1 MSLPGSPSSLGSRWA
16 PTHVQVTV
24 LQARGLRAKAK
35 GGQGSDAYAVM
46 ALGKEKF
53 ATSVAERC
61 SGAPAWREEAT
72 FELPPPPRQRG
83 GGLGLGHD
91 EGDAPLATLQLT
103 VFHRALLGLDKF
115 LGRAEI
121 SLAELQAEGG
131 RHAKRWYKL
140 HSKPGK
146 KEKERG
152 EIEVDIQFMRSN
164 MTASMFDLSMKDK
177 SRNPFGKLK
186 DKLKGKRGNGL
197 PDTASAII
205 PSISRSPADSEEESN
220 EKEKK
225 KSKFKTLFT
234 KPGLQKNT
242 LSQSMSVLPTLQPV
256 SEKRRLNPSDFQ
268 SKWDDDDDD
277 KTLTPVSDKPSRTED
292 NLLSLPSETSHKRT
306 GSGDS
311 KQLNQMSGSN
321 TKKDSHSRFGG
332 LKSKN
337 DPASRSN
344 VCINGSHVYMETK
357 SDTLPK
363 DNIPSSPSSQAFQRK
378 RLFLSQENLAS
389 EVTKEPEAIGRLPP
403 DKVPPGSSSLESFK
417 AMTLPSYKLLSGGDL
432 LESHTPTPVIS
443 DTPKETKE
451 NKKQENKKPS
461 LLSLV
466 TGKKETKI
474 NEEGEES
481 SDNSLKAKG
490 VKHNEKEVKH
500 NEKELLKK
508 ETNPFEVPVDHRKGH
523 GPEKS
528 SGTDVPNTK
537 ASLNPFNVEEE
548 QPEKSSFAVKP
559 SQTKPV
565 KPRLGVSSEDETK
578 ATFTLPVSPSAS
590 SFYPSYRSHS
600 ENNPF
605 TFKEE
610 AEQKSQASERFA
622 SLANLSIQHYSN
634 PFTPTWEEQSKEQ
647 DSNSSAVT
655 SLHHISPVSGKENNP
670 FSPHWGLESQA
681 EGPENVIKPSL
692 DFQHL
697 PVTPVFEPQPFSS
710 QPSNIN
716 DPLISE
722 EGKDSESLK
731 SASTSFAST
740 SLSPKLSD
748 SMMLH
753 VVPSEKSQNKG
764 VSNQTDPG
772 SVSISACSYDQV
784 EMIAETQADENV
796 HIVPPFEENNGRM
809 KKSVTFVLSKPK
821 DNEVVSS
828 SDEDVL
834 GEDQVEMWSDNENN
848 MLKSV
853 ERDRRQRL
861 ELDVEPSSASVSH
874 DEKMH
879 SVHNSKK
886 ASADEAESGSLLEIE
901 PPVPVPRVHV
911 PLPKETTTSS
921 SSCPPTPPKPA
932 PRSALKQ
939 RNAALPQT
947 SVSGAGD
954 VSVFKELSSDSSVSS
969 GKLAD
974 ASSLTTSDS
983 TIFPFTE
990 DVSNTDPSESINN
1003 QPNHVISTQTCIAVT
1018 GELNLKSSAL
1028 PVIPEVGSDDE
1039 QLNDDHKSTEKMS
1052 SRGDLPRSGN
1062 DFREREPASVRKA
1075 TDDKQTLS
1083 VLVKVNRFDSALK
1096 HEDLSASP
1104 SGVIQGTRGLE
1115 EKNSEIIKEKS
1126 KNNCPFSDKA
1136 VSLSNSSFHSDGLG
1150 CNNAESLKTATT
1162 EGLDAKVE
1170 PSGQKKLL
1178 QAWVS
1183 PSETHPIQTPQ
1194 SGGSYPPK
1202 LRLQPVKPMNTTP
1215 SKPPAKTSNIAT
1227 KIMDNQNEA
1236 NLKKYDSSD
1245 PAYAYA
1251 QLTHDE
1257 LIQLVLK
1264 QKDLIAKRDLQ
1275 VRELENYIDDLLV
1288 KVMEETPNIL
1298 RVQAF
1303 TNKKAGKI

>member
-1 MSLPGSPSSLGSRWA
+1 MSLPGSPSSSLGSRWA

-61 SGAPAWREEAT
+61 SGAPIWREEAT

-83 GGLGLGHD
+83 GRRGGLGLVHD
-91 EGDAPLATLQLT
+91 EGDAEGPAPLAALHLT

-121 SLAELQAEGG
+121 SLAELQAQGG
-131 RHAKRWYKL
+131 RHAKSWYKL

-205 PSISRSPADSEEESN
+205 PSISHSPADSEEESN

-225 KSKFKTLFT
+225 KSKFKTLFS
-234 KPGLQKNT
+234 KPGLQKNN
-242 LSQSMSVLPTLQPV
+242 LSQSMSVLPSLQPV
-256 SEKRRLNPSDFQ
+256 SEKVVLRPSDFQ
-268 SKWDDDDDD
+268 SKWDDDDDDDD
-277 KTLTPVSDKPSRTED
+277 KTLTPVSDKPSRTEA
-292 NLLSLPSETSHKRT
+292 NIFYPPSETSHKRT
-306 GSGDS
+306 GSGDN
-311 KQLNQMSGSN
+311 KQLNQTAGSN
-321 TKKDSHSRFGG
+321 TKKDSHSLFGG
-332 LKSKN
+332 LKSKT

-363 DNIPSSPSSQAFQRK
+363 DSTPSSPSSQAFQRK

-389 EVTKEPEAIGRLPP
+389 EVTKEPEATGRLPP
-403 DKVPPGSSSLESFK
+403 EKVPPGSSSLESFK

-451 NKKQENKKPS
+451 NKKPENKKPG

-474 NEEGEES
+474 TEEGDES

-490 VKHNEKEVKH
+490 AKH
-500 NEKELLKK
+500 NEKELPKK
-508 ETNPFEVPVDHRKGH
+508 ETNPFEVPVDRKKGH
-523 GPEKS
+523 GPEKG
-528 SGTDVPNTK
+528 SGTGVPNTK
-537 ASLNPFNVEEE
+537 ASLNPFNESVVEEE
-548 QPEKSSFAVKP
+548 QPEKSSVAVKP
-559 SQTKPV
+559 SQTKQV

-578 ATFTLPVSPSAS
+578 ATFSLPVSPSASS

-622 SLANLSIQHYSN
+622 NLQHRSN
-634 PFTPTWEEQSKEQ
+634 PFSPTWEEQSKQQ
-647 DSNSSAVT
+647 DSDSSAVT

-681 EGPENVIKPSL
+681 EGPENVAKPSL
-692 DFQHL
+692 DFQHP
-697 PVTPVFEPQPFSS
+697 PVTPVIETQPFSS
-710 QPSNIN
+710 QPSNVN
-716 DPLISE
+716 DSFVSE
-722 EGKDSESLK
+722 EGKDSEILE

-740 SLSPKLSD
+740 SLAPKLSD
-748 SMMLH
+748 SLIIH
-753 VVPSEKSQNKG
+753 VVPSEKSQTKG
-764 VSNQTDPG
+764 VSNQTDPE
-772 SVSISACSYDQV
+772 SVSNSASSYDQV
-784 EMIAETQADENV
+784 EMITNRADENV

-809 KKSVTFVLSKPK
+809 KKSVTFVLSEPK
-821 DNEVVSS
+821 DNDVESS
-828 SDEDVL
+828 GDEDVL
-834 GEDQVEMWSDNENN
+834 GEDQVEMWSDDENDV
-848 MLKSV
+848 LKSA
-853 ERDRRQRL
+853 ERDQRQKL
-861 ELDVEPSSASVSH
+861 ELDIEPSSASVSC
-874 DEKMH
+874 DAPNNK
-879 SVHNSKK
+879 NAPK
-886 ASADEAESGSLLEIE
+886 DEATSDSLLDVE
-901 PPVPVPRVHV
+901 PPVPVPRVRV
-911 PLPKETTTSS
+911 PLPKEVTTSS
-921 SSCPPTPPKPA
+921 SSSRPAPPKPA
-932 PRSALKQ
+932 PRSAPKQ
-939 RNAALPQT
+939 INASPPQT

-954 VSVFKELSSDSSVSS
+954 VPVFKELSSNNSVSS
-969 GKLAD
+969 GKLANT
-974 ASSLTTSDS
+974 SSITTSDS
-983 TIFPFTE
+983 TG
-990 DVSNTDPSESINN
+990 DVSNIDHSGSVSN

-1018 GELNLKSSAL
+1018 GELNLKCSAL

-1039 QLNDDHKSTEKMS
+1039 QLNDDHKSTDKTGAC
-1052 SRGDLPRSGN
+1052 GDLPRSGN
-1062 DFREREPASVRKA
+1062 DFREKKPASVRKA
-1075 TDDKQTLS
+1075 TDEKQTPS
-1083 VLVKVNRFDSALK
+1083 VLVKENRSESSLK
-1096 HEDLSASP
+1096 PEDLPASP
-1104 SGVIQGTRGLE
+1104 SAVIQSSRGLE
-1115 EKNSEIIKEKS
+1115 EKDSKIVKEKS
-1126 KNNCPFSDKA
+1126 QNDCPFSDKA
-1136 VSLSNSSFHSDGLG
+1136 VPLSNSSFHSDGLG
-1150 CNNAESLKTATT
+1150 CNNAEPLKTATT

-1170 PSGQKKLL
+1170 VSGQKKLL

-1227 KIMDNQNEA
+1227 KIMDNRNEA

-1264 QKDLIAKRDLQ
+1264 QKELITKRDLQ